1 VYFKLWYSNYNK
13 IIKWRSLIVD
23 VFYPDANKSETTTYS
38 IFLSDGYANC
48 KWVKLDKWEQNFEWL
63 GSFAEGSLLDL
74 TFEMQKLKDH
84 RKDLNL
90 LEAGFSLLP

>member
-1 VYFKLWYSNYNK
+1 MK
-13 IIKWRSLIVD
+13 IFNSWCILSHS
-23 VFYPDANKSETTTYS
+23 KSETTTYY

-74 TFEMQKLKDH
+74 TFEMQKLKDQ
-84 RKDLNL
+84 RKDFKLSWGRFFFVTL
-90 LEAGFSLLP
+90 TKLQISYMS